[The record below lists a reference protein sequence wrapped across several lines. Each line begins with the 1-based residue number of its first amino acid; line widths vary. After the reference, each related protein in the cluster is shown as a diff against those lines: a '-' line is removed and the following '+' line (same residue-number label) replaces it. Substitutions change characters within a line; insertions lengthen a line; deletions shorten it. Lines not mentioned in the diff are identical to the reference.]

1 MGTICN
7 KRDWRA
13 TGRLSLF
20 KHGKLE
26 FIVILAAMWAAELP
40 DLLTQDKEPLL
51 KEKAKLRTLLKT
63 VLMDQSGHTD
73 EEGGSIINVVYVTLF
88 HN

>member
-20 KHGKLE
+20 KHKGKLE

-40 DLLTQDKEPLL
+40 DLLTQDKVHLL
-51 KEKAKLRTLLKT
+51 KEKAKLRTLLRARLIDCNRHCN
-63 VLMDQSGHTD
+63 VIVI
-73 EEGGSIINVVYVTLF
+73 SII
-88 HN
+88 

>member
-7 KRDWRA
+7 KWDWRA

-20 KHGKLE
+20 KHKGKLE
-26 FIVILAAMWAAELP
+26 FIVILAAMWAVELP
-40 DLLTQDKEPLL
+40 DLLTQDKEHLL

-63 VLMDQSGHTD
+63 VLRDQSGHTD
-73 EEGGSIINVVYVTLF
+73 EEGGSMLCT
-88 HN
+88 